1 MQSQSAATEDQID
14 RTARRR
20 AAVKLGWYAHAI
32 VYIAVNTLLASLAY
46 MSGRNWAVFPL
57 LGWGLGLA
65 VHGLVVFLV
74 TGGGGLYAR
83 LVEGERRNLQV
94 QRDAW

>member
-1 MQSQSAATEDQID
+1 MQSPTTHTEDEID

-32 VYIAVNTLLASLAY
+32 VYITVNTLLAALAY
-46 MSGRNWAVFPL
+46 MSGRNWAMFPL

-65 VHGLVVFLV
+65 IHGLVVFLV

-83 LVEGERRNLQV
+83 LVEGERRNLQL

>member
-1 MQSQSAATEDQID
+1 MQTHTPSEDQID
-14 RTARRR
+14 RIARRR
-20 AAVKLGWYAHAI
+20 AGAKLGWYAHAI
-32 VYIAVNTLLASLAY
+32 VYIAVNTLLATLAF

-65 VHGLVVFLV
+65 VHGFVVFMI
-74 TGGGGLYAR
+74 TGGGGLYAK
-83 LVEGERRNLQV
+83 LLEGERRQLQS